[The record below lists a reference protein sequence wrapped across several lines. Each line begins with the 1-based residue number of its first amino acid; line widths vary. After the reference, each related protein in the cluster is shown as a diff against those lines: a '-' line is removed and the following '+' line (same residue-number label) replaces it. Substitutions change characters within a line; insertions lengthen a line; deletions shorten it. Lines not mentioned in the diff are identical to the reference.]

1 MVEVIWTQN
10 ATDEI
15 VRIAEY
21 LERYSEYYA
30 SMIVKRLYEKVA
42 VLKQFPILGRVI
54 SEMQEDQYRELIEGN
69 YRIMYEILDEEI
81 ILIQR
86 VPHSS
91 RFFDKLL

>member
-42 VLKQFPILGRVI
+42 VLKQFPKLGRVI

-91 RFFDKLL
+91 RFFHKL

>member
-91 RFFDKLL
+91 RFFDKL

>member
-69 YRIMYEILDEEI
+69 YRIMYEILDEEM

-86 VPHSS
+86 KLHSS
-91 RFFDKLL
+91 RFFDKL